1 MTEETSPDWLP
12 AGWTQEFRF
21 QKTGRRITHY
31 VNLAT
36 GLKFFTKDDLIRYAK
51 TETKTESEQCDDRL
65 PTLKQITK
73 PSTNSQVNAAVK
85 ENECPEWLPK
95 NWFVEVKTHKSGEF
109 IGKQVKIYVD
119 PSTGLRFYSKPAVFR
134 FLKQAEQRNRKT
146 NKKKRAAHSRKKVV
160 IEKSTVDDLPAGWIK
175 EIKIR
180 RNANGVRKDPYY
192 TDPVS
197 GYVFRSKKAVLH
209 YLETGEIA
217 RSAFLPPK
225 SNDDQNLTDEDGSQL
240 PRAKRKKV
248 KLLATKRQLVTG
260 GETSDLSGLE
270 TEISEKGQIDQDCA
284 ETGLATERNP
294 KTAEKSSQSSS
305 IAHKASNGEQGKIVS
320 ADNMLASTAADDEK
334 EKSNISSS
342 DSGKSNNKKE
352 LDLPHGS
359 SNQLDQLEPE
369 QVASGLER
377 VNPCQKEANS
387 PCVLEKES
395 PLQLNVC
402 SNPELAKQPS
412 AYPKVKS
419 RCALVKT
426 IKPIEDEDVL
436 RKQPQ
441 TLEIEKTSDTKSEVQ
456 PMFSSDSCL
465 EFRVNTPRGG
475 VPHEDA
481 SAEGL
486 VSTAASSV
494 LQEKNLGKTRMESK
508 RRNLENKNSSKVK
521 KMKELDLPRRISKRL
536 AGLEHE
542 LVGNEVSAEEAIQN
556 TTRKSG
562 KTEAKPT
569 CVLADKATQ
578 QLNVGLDAT
587 VWNQASPAVV
597 GTEINNISPHEDR
610 TILAEQPQMLGT
622 QDSDS
627 KSDLHPFF
635 CSDPCLEFAIKT
647 LTGAIPLEDAIN
659 EGLVSAPIANI
670 QPQKNLAE
678 TTTENSCCR
687 KTLINTIKSKKK
699 DADSQQR
706 SSKRL
711 AGHSPELMA
720 NSLSNEQFLNLAAQ
734 KSYDSK
740 ARNVNLPSANLTEK
754 SSQQLEFGPRVALEH
769 QDFTY
774 RTNSSHNESSNKSK
788 EPHQNQTIP
797 TGLNNEN
804 PGGLPS
810 AVPFGS
816 LCSDPY
822 FKFPFNTLTGSSAAE
837 DSFTFQRNFALPDYG
852 FPNIFQSDI
861 PTQVFPVEQPVLQ
874 QQQQFP
880 YNPPFLPPGNVSLP
894 NSGTINAQQSYRT
907 GKTNYQ
913 TR

>member
-21 QKTGRRITHY
+21 QKTGRRIT
-31 VNLAT
+31 
-36 GLKFFTKDDLIRYAK
+36 
-51 TETKTESEQCDDRL
+51 
-65 PTLKQITK
+65 
-73 PSTNSQVNAAVK
+73 AAVK

-109 IGKQVKIYVD
+109 IGKRVKIYVD
-119 PSTGLRFYSKPAVFR
+119 PSTGLRFYSKPA
-134 FLKQAEQRNRKT
+134 
-146 NKKKRAAHSRKKVV
+146 VV

-175 EIKIR
+175 EIKIQ

-225 SNDDQNLTDEDGSQL
+225 SNDDQNLTDEDGSCKIMFSGQVYLLDRQL
-240 PRAKRKKV
+240 PEAKRQKV
-248 KLLATKRQLVTG
+248 KLLATKRQLV
-260 GETSDLSGLE
+260 
-270 TEISEKGQIDQDCA
+270 
-284 ETGLATERNP
+284 TERNP

-412 AYPKVKS
+412 AYPKVKP
-419 RCALVKT
+419 RRGLAKT
-426 IKPIEDEDVL
+426 IKPIEDEDIL

-441 TLEIEKTSDTKSEVQ
+441 MLEIDRTSDTKSEVQ
-456 PMFSSDSCL
+456 PMFSSDPCL
-465 EFRVNTPRGG
+465 EFRVNAPRGG

-494 LQEKNLGKTRMESK
+494 LQEKYLGKTRMESK

-542 LVGNEVSAEEAIQN
+542 PVGNGVSAEVAIQN

-562 KTEAKPT
+562 KTEAKPP

-578 QLNVGLDAT
+578 QLNVGLDVT
-587 VWNQASPAVV
+587 VSNQASPAVL
-597 GTEINNISPHEDR
+597 GTVINNISPHEDR

-699 DADSQQR
+699 DAGSQQR

-711 AGHSPELMA
+711 AGHAPELMA

-774 RTNSSHNESSNKSK
+774 RTNSSHNESLNKSK

-810 AVPFGS
+810 AIPFGS

-861 PTQVFPVEQPVLQ
+861 PSQVFTVEQPVLQ

-880 YNPPFLPPGNVSLP
+880 SNPPFLPPGNVSLP
-894 NSGTINAQQSYRT
+894 NSATINAQQSYRT

-913 TR
+913 AR

>member
-36 GLKFFTKDDLIRYAK
+36 GQKFFTKDDLIRYTK
-51 TETKTESEQCDDRL
+51 TETKTESKQYDDRL
-65 PTLKQITK
+65 LTLKQITK
-73 PSTNSQVNAAVK
+73 PSTNSQVN
-85 ENECPEWLPK
+85 
-95 NWFVEVKTHKSGEF
+95 
-109 IGKQVKIYVD
+109 IYVD

-146 NKKKRAAHSRKKVV
+146 NKKKQAAYSRKKVV

-175 EIKIR
+175 EIKIQ

-240 PRAKRKKV
+240 PEAKRQKV
-248 KLLATKRQLVTG
+248 KLLATKRQLVTD

-270 TEISEKGQIDQDCA
+270 TEISKEGQIDEDCA
-284 ETGLATERNP
+284 DTGLATERNP

-342 DSGKSNNKKE
+342 NSGKSKNKKE

-359 SNQLDQLEPE
+359 SNRLDQLEPE

-377 VNPCQKEANS
+377 VNPCQKEANG

-402 SNPELAKQPS
+402 SNPEVAKQPS
-412 AYPKVKS
+412 AYPKVKP
-419 RCALVKT
+419 RRGLAKT
-426 IKPIEDEDVL
+426 IKPIEDEDIL

-441 TLEIEKTSDTKSEVQ
+441 MLEIDKTSDTKSEVQ
-456 PMFSSDSCL
+456 PMFSSDPCL

-494 LQEKNLGKTRMESK
+494 LQEKNLEKTRMESK

-542 LVGNEVSAEEAIQN
+542 PVGNGVSAEVAIQN

-562 KTEAKPT
+562 KSEAKPP

-578 QLNVGLDAT
+578 QLNVGLDVT
-587 VWNQASPAVV
+587 VSNQASPAVL
-597 GTEINNISPHEDR
+597 GTVINNISPHQDR

-670 QPQKNLAE
+670 QPRKNLAE

-687 KTLINTIKSKKK
+687 KTLINTIRSKKK
-699 DADSQQR
+699 DAGSQQR

-711 AGHSPELMA
+711 AGHAPELMA

-769 QDFTY
+769 QGFTY
-774 RTNSSHNESSNKSK
+774 RTNSSHNESLNKSK

-810 AVPFGS
+810 AIPFGS

-852 FPNIFQSDI
+852 FPNNFLSDI
-861 PTQVFPVEQPVLQ
+861 PSQVFPVEQPVLQ

-880 YNPPFLPPGNVSLP
+880 SNPPFLPPGNVSLP
-894 NSGTINAQQSYRT
+894 NSDTINAQQSYRT

-913 TR
+913 AR

>member
-73 PSTNSQVNAAVK
+73 PSTNSQAAVK

-119 PSTGLRFYSKPAVFR
+119 PSTGLRFYSKPA
-134 FLKQAEQRNRKT
+134 
-146 NKKKRAAHSRKKVV
+146 VV

-248 KLLATKRQLVTG
+248 KLLATKRQLVT

-699 DADSQQR
+699 DAGSQQR

>member
-36 GLKFFTKDDLIRYAK
+36 GQKFFTKDDLIRYTK
-51 TETKTESEQCDDRL
+51 TETKTESKQCDDRL
-65 PTLKQITK
+65 LTLKQITK

-109 IGKQVKIYVD
+109 IGKRVKIYVD

-146 NKKKRAAHSRKKVV
+146 NKKKQAAYSRKKVV

-175 EIKIR
+175 EIKIQ
-180 RNANGVRKDPYY
+180 RNANGVRKDP
-192 TDPVS
+192 
-197 GYVFRSKKAVLH
+197 
-209 YLETGEIA
+209 
-217 RSAFLPPK
+217 
-225 SNDDQNLTDEDGSQL
+225 QL
-240 PRAKRKKV
+240 PEAKRQKV
-248 KLLATKRQLVTG
+248 KLLATKRQLVTD

-270 TEISEKGQIDQDCA
+270 TEISKEGQIDKDCA
-284 ETGLATERNP
+284 DTGLATERNP

-342 DSGKSNNKKE
+342 NSGKSKNKKE

-359 SNQLDQLEPE
+359 SNRLDQLEPE
-369 QVASGLER
+369 PVASGLER
-377 VNPCQKEANS
+377 VNPCQKEANG

-402 SNPELAKQPS
+402 SNPEVAKQPS
-412 AYPKVKS
+412 AYPKVKP
-419 RCALVKT
+419 RRGLAKT
-426 IKPIEDEDVL
+426 IKPIEDEDIL

-441 TLEIEKTSDTKSEVQ
+441 MLEIDRTSDTKSEVQ
-456 PMFSSDSCL
+456 PMFSSDPCL
-465 EFRVNTPRGG
+465 EFRVNAPRGG

-494 LQEKNLGKTRMESK
+494 LQEKYLGKTRMESK

-542 LVGNEVSAEEAIQN
+542 PVGNGLSAEVAIQN

-562 KTEAKPT
+562 KTEAKPP

-578 QLNVGLDAT
+578 QLNVGLDVT
-587 VWNQASPAVV
+587 VSNQASPAVL
-597 GTEINNISPHEDR
+597 GTVINNISPHEDR
-610 TILAEQPQMLGT
+610 TILAEQPQMVGT

-670 QPQKNLAE
+670 QPRKNLAE

-687 KTLINTIKSKKK
+687 KTLINTIRSKKK
-699 DADSQQR
+699 DAGSQQR

-711 AGHSPELMA
+711 AGHAPELMA

-774 RTNSSHNESSNKSK
+774 RTNSSHNESLNKSK

-810 AVPFGS
+810 AIPFGS

-861 PTQVFPVEQPVLQ
+861 PSQVFTVEQPVLQ

-880 YNPPFLPPGNVSLP
+880 SNPPFLPPGNVSLP
-894 NSGTINAQQSYRT
+894 NSATINAQQSYRT

-913 TR
+913 AR

>member
-36 GLKFFTKDDLIRYAK
+36 GQKFFTKDDLIRYTK
-51 TETKTESEQCDDRL
+51 TETKTEREQCDDRL

-85 ENECPEWLPK
+85 ENGCPEWLPK

-134 FLKQAEQRNRKT
+134 FLKLEEQRNRKT

-240 PRAKRKKV
+240 PEAKRQKV
-248 KLLATKRQLVTG
+248 KLLATKQQLVTV

-270 TEISEKGQIDQDCA
+270 TEISEKGQIDKECA
-284 ETGLATERNP
+284 ETELARERNP
-294 KTAEKSSQSSS
+294 KTAEKSSQGSS

-320 ADNMLASTAADDEK
+320 ADNMLASTVADDEK

-342 DSGKSNNKKE
+342 NCGKSKNKKE

-359 SNQLDQLEPE
+359 SNRLDQLEPE

-395 PLQLNVC
+395 PLQFNVC
-402 SNPELAKQPS
+402 SNPEVAKQPS
-412 AYPKVKS
+412 AYPKVKPG
-419 RCALVKT
+419 RALAKT
-426 IKPIEDEDVL
+426 IKPIQDEDVL

-441 TLEIEKTSDTKSEVQ
+441 MLEIEKTSDTKSEVQ
-456 PMFSSDSCL
+456 PMFSSDPCL

-486 VSTAASSV
+486 VSTAASSG

-542 LVGNEVSAEEAIQN
+542 TVGNGVSAEVAIQN

-562 KTEAKPT
+562 KTEAKPP

-587 VWNQASPAVV
+587 VSNQASPAVL

-627 KSDLHPFF
+627 KSDLQPFF

-670 QPQKNLAE
+670 QPRKNLAE

-687 KTLINTIKSKKK
+687 QTLINTIRSKKK
-699 DADSQQR
+699 DAGSKQR

-711 AGHSPELMA
+711 AGHAPELMA

-754 SSQQLEFGPRVALEH
+754 SSQQLEFGPKVALEH

-810 AVPFGS
+810 AIPFGS

-837 DSFTFQRNFALPDYG
+837 DSFAFQRNFALPDYG

-861 PTQVFPVEQPVLQ
+861 PSQVFPVEQPVLQ

-880 YNPPFLPPGNVSLP
+880 SNPPFLPPGNVSLP

>member
-36 GLKFFTKDDLIRYAK
+36 GQKFFTKDDLIRYTK
-51 TETKTESEQCDDRL
+51 TETKTESKQYDDRL
-65 PTLKQITK
+65 LTLKQITK

-109 IGKQVKIYVD
+109 IGKRVKIYVD

-146 NKKKRAAHSRKKVV
+146 NKKKQAAYSRKKVV

-175 EIKIR
+175 EIKIQ
-180 RNANGVRKDPYY
+180 RNANGVRKDP
-192 TDPVS
+192 
-197 GYVFRSKKAVLH
+197 
-209 YLETGEIA
+209 
-217 RSAFLPPK
+217 
-225 SNDDQNLTDEDGSQL
+225 QL
-240 PRAKRKKV
+240 PEAKRQKV
-248 KLLATKRQLVTG
+248 KLLATKRQLVTD

-270 TEISEKGQIDQDCA
+270 TEISKEGQIDEDCA
-284 ETGLATERNP
+284 DTGLATERNP

-342 DSGKSNNKKE
+342 NSGKSKNKKE

-359 SNQLDQLEPE
+359 SNRLDQLEPE

-377 VNPCQKEANS
+377 VNPCQKEANG

-402 SNPELAKQPS
+402 SNPEVAKQPS
-412 AYPKVKS
+412 AYPKVKP
-419 RCALVKT
+419 RRGLAKT
-426 IKPIEDEDVL
+426 IKPIEDEDIL

-441 TLEIEKTSDTKSEVQ
+441 MLEIDKTSDTKSEVQ
-456 PMFSSDSCL
+456 PMFSSDPCL

-494 LQEKNLGKTRMESK
+494 LQEKNLEKTRMESK

-542 LVGNEVSAEEAIQN
+542 PVGNGVSAEVAIQN

-562 KTEAKPT
+562 KSEAKPP

-578 QLNVGLDAT
+578 QLNVGLDVT
-587 VWNQASPAVV
+587 VSNQASPAVL
-597 GTEINNISPHEDR
+597 GTVINNISPHQDR

-670 QPQKNLAE
+670 QPRKNLAE

-687 KTLINTIKSKKK
+687 KTLINTIRSKKK
-699 DADSQQR
+699 DAGSQQR

-711 AGHSPELMA
+711 AGHAPELMA

-769 QDFTY
+769 QGFTY
-774 RTNSSHNESSNKSK
+774 RTNSSHNESLNKSK

-810 AVPFGS
+810 AIPFGS

-852 FPNIFQSDI
+852 FPNNFLSDI
-861 PTQVFPVEQPVLQ
+861 PSQVFPVEQPVLQ

-880 YNPPFLPPGNVSLP
+880 SNPPFLPPGNVSLP
-894 NSGTINAQQSYRT
+894 NSDTINAQQSYRT

-913 TR
+913 AR